1 MSFHPEKNR
10 TIGYRSE
17 GFDPSL
23 FHFCVFIELQVLR
36 PHKEIFS
43 MNATSE
49 TKTGTNRGAEKQT
62 FIVLGVLLQFLST
75 PEQIN
80 DQISVMRGTVPSGV
94 VIPLHSH
101 ADPEIFYVLNGS
113 LEVFQAE
120 GPSAG
125 WQTVK
130 AGEVVS
136 IPGNVRH
143 ALRNTS
149 PSPITSITVSKQEL
163 YSFFRELA
171 QPFDPNK
178 PPVPPTLEEM
188 QQLFQ
193 VTEKYKNWLGL
204 PDENAAIGIS
214 LR

>member
-1 MSFHPEKNR
+1 
-10 TIGYRSE
+10 
-17 GFDPSL
+17 
-23 FHFCVFIELQVLR
+23 
-36 PHKEIFS
+36 

-49 TKTGTNRGAEKQT
+49 TKRGAEEQT

-80 DQISVMRGTVPSGV
+80 DQISVMRGTVPSGA

-125 WQTVK
+125 WRTVN

-149 PSPITSITVSKQEL
+149 HSPITSIIVSKQEL
-163 YSFFRELA
+163 YSLFRELA
-171 QPFDPNK
+171 RPFDP
-178 PPVPPTLEEM
+178 VQASPTANSGGD
-188 QQLFQ
+188 
-193 VTEKYKNWLGL
+193 T
-204 PDENAAIGIS
+204 AALQRRREVRILAWIP
-214 LR
+214 

>member
-1 MSFHPEKNR
+1 MSFHPAKNR

-17 GFDPSL
+17 IFDPSL
-23 FHFCVFIELQVLR
+23 IHFCVFIELQVLG
-36 PHKEIFS
+36 PHREIFS

-49 TKTGTNRGAEKQT
+49 TKTATSRGADQQT

-75 PEQIN
+75 PEQVN

-101 ADPEIFYVLNGS
+101 AEPEIFYVLNGS
-113 LEVFQAE
+113 LEVFQSE
-120 GPSAG
+120 G
-125 WQTVK
+125 WQTVT

-149 PSPITSITVSKQEL
+149 PSPITSIIVSKQEL

-171 QPFDPNK
+171 RPFDPNS
-178 PPVPPTLEEM
+178 PPAPPTPEEM
-188 QQLFQ
+188 QQLFS
-193 VTEKYKNWLGL
+193 VAEKYEYWLASR
-204 PDENAAIGIS
+204 DENAAIGIS
-214 LR
+214 LW

>member
-1 MSFHPEKNR
+1 
-10 TIGYRSE
+10 
-17 GFDPSL
+17 
-23 FHFCVFIELQVLR
+23 
-36 PHKEIFS
+36 

-49 TKTGTNRGAEKQT
+49 TKTGTNGSTEQQT

-80 DQISVMRGTVPSGV
+80 DQIGVMRGTVPSGV

-101 ADPEIFYVLNGS
+101 PDPEIFYVLNGS

-125 WQTVK
+125 WQTVN
-130 AGEVVS
+130 AAEVVS

-143 ALRNTS
+143 AVRNTS
-149 PSPITSITVSKQEL
+149 PNPMTSIIVTKQEL

-171 QPFDPNK
+171 RPSIR
-178 PPVPPTLEEM
+178 T
-188 QQLFQ
+188 
-193 VTEKYKNWLGL
+193 GL
-204 PDENAAIGIS
+204 PHRQ
-214 LR
+214 LRRRCSSSSASQRSTNSGLHPLTRMQRLASRSRSSMDPVAKKWG

>member
-1 MSFHPEKNR
+1 
-10 TIGYRSE
+10 
-17 GFDPSL
+17 
-23 FHFCVFIELQVLR
+23 
-36 PHKEIFS
+36 
-43 MNATSE
+43 MNITCE
-49 TKTGTNRGAEKQT
+49 TKMDTNRGVEEQT

-80 DQISVMRGTVPSGV
+80 DQISVMRGTVLSGV
-94 VIPLHSH
+94 QIPLHSH

-113 LEVFQAE
+113 IEVFQAE
-120 GPSAG
+120 GQSAG
-125 WQTVK
+125 WQIVT

-149 PSPITSITVSKQEL
+149 SSPMTSITVSKQEL
-163 YSFFRELA
+163 YNFFRELA
-171 QPFDPNK
+171 RPFDPNR
-178 PPVPPTLEEM
+178 PPAPPTPEEM
-188 QQLFQ
+188 QQLFS
-193 VTEKYKNWLGL
+193 VAEKYEYWLAS

>member
-1 MSFHPEKNR
+1 
-10 TIGYRSE
+10 
-17 GFDPSL
+17 
-23 FHFCVFIELQVLR
+23 
-36 PHKEIFS
+36 
-43 MNATSE
+43 MNATSA
-49 TKTGTNRGAEKQT
+49 TNTGTSKSAEQQI

-101 ADPEIFYVLNGS
+101 ADPEIFYVLDGS

-120 GPSAG
+120 DPSEG
-125 WQTVK
+125 WQTIN
-130 AGEVVS
+130 AGNVVS

-149 PSPITSITVSKQEL
+149 PSPINSIIVSKQEL

-171 QPFDPNK
+171 RPFDPNS
-178 PPVPPTLEEM
+178 PPAPPTPEEM
-188 QQLFQ
+188 QHLFS
-193 VTEKYKNWLGL
+193 VAKKREYWLAS

>member
-1 MSFHPEKNR
+1 
-10 TIGYRSE
+10 
-17 GFDPSL
+17 
-23 FHFCVFIELQVLR
+23 
-36 PHKEIFS
+36 
-43 MNATSE
+43 MNITSE
-49 TKTGTNRGAEKQT
+49 TKTGTSSRAEEQT

-80 DQISVMRGTVPSGV
+80 DQIGVMRGTVPSGV
-94 VIPLHSH
+94 VIPLHRH

-120 GPSAG
+120 S
-125 WQTVK
+125 WQTVT

-149 PSPITSITVSKQEL
+149 PSPITLITVSKHEL

-171 QPFDPNK
+171 RPFDPNR
-178 PPVPPTLEEM
+178 PPAPPTPEEM
-188 QQLFQ
+188 QQLFSAAQ
-193 VTEKYKNWLGL
+193 KYEYWLAS

-214 LR
+214 LP

>member
-1 MSFHPEKNR
+1 MSFDPTKNR
-10 TIGYRSE
+10 TIGYRS
-17 GFDPSL
+17 GVFDPSL
-23 FHFCVFIELQVLR
+23 IHFCVFIELQVLR
-36 PHKEIFS
+36 PQREIFS

-49 TKTGTNRGAEKQT
+49 TKTGTNRGAEEQT

-120 GPSAG
+120 G
-125 WQTVK
+125 WQTVT
-130 AGEVVS
+130 AAEVVS

-143 ALRNTS
+143 AVRNTS
-149 PSPITSITVSKQEL
+149 PSPITLITVSKQEL

-171 QPFDPNK
+171 RPFDPNR
-178 PPVPPTLEEM
+178 PPAPPTPEGM
-188 QQLFQ
+188 QQLFSVAEQ
-193 VTEKYKNWLGL
+193 YEYWLAS
-204 PDENAAIGIS
+204 PNENAAIGIS

>member
-1 MSFHPEKNR
+1 
-10 TIGYRSE
+10 
-17 GFDPSL
+17 
-23 FHFCVFIELQVLR
+23 
-36 PHKEIFS
+36 
-43 MNATSE
+43 MNITSE
-49 TKTGTNRGAEKQT
+49 TKTGTSSRAEEQT

-125 WQTVK
+125 WQT
-130 AGEVVS
+130 ANAAEVVS

-171 QPFDPNK
+171 RPFDPNR
-178 PPVPPTLEEM
+178 PPAPPTPEEM
-188 QQLFQ
+188 QQFFS
-193 VTEKYKNWLGL
+193 VAEKYEFCLAS
-204 PDENAAIGIS
+204 PDENAAIGIDVS
-214 LR
+214 N

>member
-1 MSFHPEKNR
+1 
-10 TIGYRSE
+10 
-17 GFDPSL
+17 
-23 FHFCVFIELQVLR
+23 
-36 PHKEIFS
+36 
-43 MNATSE
+43 MNTTSE
-49 TKTGTNRGAEKQT
+49 TKTGTNRGAEEQT

-120 GPSAG
+120 G
-125 WQTVK
+125 WQTVT
-130 AGEVVS
+130 AAEVVS

-143 ALRNTS
+143 AVRNTS
-149 PSPITSITVSKQEL
+149 PSPITLITVSKQEL

-171 QPFDPNK
+171 RPFDPNR
-178 PPVPPTLEEM
+178 PPAPPTPEEM
-188 QQLFQ
+188 QQLFN
-193 VTEKYKNWLGL
+193 VAEKYEYWLASR
-204 PDENAAIGIS
+204 DENAAIGIS
-214 LR
+214 LS

>member
-1 MSFHPEKNR
+1 
-10 TIGYRSE
+10 
-17 GFDPSL
+17 
-23 FHFCVFIELQVLR
+23 
-36 PHKEIFS
+36 
-43 MNATSE
+43 MNITSE
-49 TKTGTNRGAEKQT
+49 TKTGTSSRAEEQT

-80 DQISVMRGTVPSGV
+80 DQITLMRATVPSGF

-125 WQTVK
+125 WQTAN

-149 PSPITSITVSKQEL
+149 SSPITSITVTKQEL

-171 QPFDPNK
+171 QPFDTNR
-178 PPVPPTLEEM
+178 PPAPPTPEEM
-188 QQLFQ
+188 QQLFS
-193 VTEKYKNWLGL
+193 VAVKYEYWLGS

>member
-1 MSFHPEKNR
+1 
-10 TIGYRSE
+10 
-17 GFDPSL
+17 
-23 FHFCVFIELQVLR
+23 
-36 PHKEIFS
+36 

-49 TKTGTNRGAEKQT
+49 TNTGTSGRAEQQT
-62 FIVLGVLLQFLST
+62 FVVLGVLLQFLST

-80 DQISVMRGTVPSGV
+80 DQISVMRGTVLSGV
-94 VIPLHSH
+94 QIPLHSH

-113 LEVFQAE
+113 IEVFQAE
-120 GPSAG
+120 GQSAG
-125 WQTVK
+125 WQIVT

-149 PSPITSITVSKQEL
+149 SSPMTSITVSKQEL
-163 YSFFRELA
+163 YNFFRELA
-171 QPFDPNK
+171 RPFDPNR
-178 PPVPPTLEEM
+178 PPEPPTPEEM
-188 QQLFQ
+188 QQLFS
-193 VTEKYKNWLGL
+193 VAEKYEYWLAS

>member
-1 MSFHPEKNR
+1 
-10 TIGYRSE
+10 
-17 GFDPSL
+17 
-23 FHFCVFIELQVLR
+23 
-36 PHKEIFS
+36 
-43 MNATSE
+43 MNARSE
-49 TKTGTNRGAEKQT
+49 TKTGTSKGAEQQT

-75 PEQIN
+75 PEQIK

-120 GPSAG
+120 GPSEG
-125 WQTVK
+125 WQTVT
-130 AGEVVS
+130 AEEVVS

-149 PSPITSITVSKQEL
+149 PSPITLITVSKQEL

-171 QPFDPNK
+171 RPFDPNS
-178 PPVPPTLEEM
+178 PPAPPTPKEM
-188 QQLFQ
+188 QHLFS
-193 VTEKYKNWLGL
+193 VAEKYEYWLAS
-204 PDENAAIGIS
+204 PDENSAIGIS

>member
-1 MSFHPEKNR
+1 
-10 TIGYRSE
+10 
-17 GFDPSL
+17 
-23 FHFCVFIELQVLR
+23 
-36 PHKEIFS
+36 
-43 MNATSE
+43 MNITSE
-49 TKTGTNRGAEKQT
+49 TKTGTSSRAEEQT

-80 DQISVMRGTVPSGV
+80 DQICVMRGTLLSGV
-94 VIPLHSH
+94 QIPLHSH

-113 LEVFQAE
+113 IEVFQAE
-120 GPSAG
+120 GQSAG
-125 WQTVK
+125 WQIVN

-136 IPGNVRH
+136 IAGNVRH

-149 PSPITSITVSKQEL
+149 SSPITSIIVSKQEL

-171 QPFDPNK
+171 RPFDPNR
-178 PPVPPTLEEM
+178 PPAPPTPEEM
-188 QQLFQ
+188 LQLFS
-193 VTEKYKNWLGL
+193 VAEKYEYWLAS

>member
-1 MSFHPEKNR
+1 
-10 TIGYRSE
+10 
-17 GFDPSL
+17 
-23 FHFCVFIELQVLR
+23 
-36 PHKEIFS
+36 
-43 MNATSE
+43 MNITSE
-49 TKTGTNRGAEKQT
+49 TKTGTSSRAEEQT
-62 FIVLGVLLQFLST
+62 FIVLGVLVQFRSS

-125 WQTVK
+125 WQT
-130 AGEVVS
+130 ANADEVVS

-149 PSPITSITVSKQEL
+149 PSPITSITVSKQNL
-163 YSFFRELA
+163 YRFFGELA
-171 QPFDPNK
+171 RPFDPNR
-178 PPVPPTLEEM
+178 PPAPPTPEEM
-188 QQLFQ
+188 QQLFS
-193 VTEKYKNWLGL
+193 VAEKYEYWLAS

>member
-1 MSFHPEKNR
+1 
-10 TIGYRSE
+10 
-17 GFDPSL
+17 
-23 FHFCVFIELQVLR
+23 
-36 PHKEIFS
+36 

-49 TKTGTNRGAEKQT
+49 TKTGTNRGAEEQT

-80 DQISVMRGTVPSGV
+80 DQISLMCGTVPSGV

-120 GPSAG
+120 GHSAG
-125 WQTVK
+125 WQAVN

-136 IPGNVRH
+136 IPGNVKH

-149 PSPITSITVSKQEL
+149 PSPITLITVSKQEL

-171 QPFDPNK
+171 RPFDPNS
-178 PPVPPTLEEM
+178 PPAPPTPEEM
-188 QQLFQ
+188 QQLFN
-193 VTEKYKNWLGL
+193 VAKKYEYWLASR
-204 PDENAAIGIS
+204 DENAAIGIS
-214 LR
+214 LS

>member
-1 MSFHPEKNR
+1 
-10 TIGYRSE
+10 
-17 GFDPSL
+17 
-23 FHFCVFIELQVLR
+23 
-36 PHKEIFS
+36 
-43 MNATSE
+43 MNITSE
-49 TKTGTNRGAEKQT
+49 TKTGTSSRAEEQT

-125 WQTVK
+125 WQT
-130 AGEVVS
+130 ANAAEVVS

-163 YSFFRELA
+163 YSFFREPA
-171 QPFDPNK
+171 RPFDPNR
-178 PPVPPTLEEM
+178 PPTQPTPEQM
-188 QQLFQ
+188 QQLFS
-193 VTEKYKNWLGL
+193 VAEKNEYCLPS
-204 PDENAAIGIS
+204 PDETSASA
-214 LR
+214 

>member
-1 MSFHPEKNR
+1 
-10 TIGYRSE
+10 
-17 GFDPSL
+17 
-23 FHFCVFIELQVLR
+23 
-36 PHKEIFS
+36 
-43 MNATSE
+43 MNITSE
-49 TKTGTNRGAEKQT
+49 IKMDTNRGVEEQT

-80 DQISVMRGTVPSGV
+80 DQISVMRGTVLSGV
-94 VIPLHSH
+94 QIPLHSH

-113 LEVFQAE
+113 IEVFQAE
-120 GPSAG
+120 GQSAG
-125 WQTVK
+125 WQIVT

-149 PSPITSITVSKQEL
+149 SSPMTSITVSKQEL
-163 YSFFRELA
+163 YNFFRELA
-171 QPFDPNK
+171 RPFDPNR
-178 PPVPPTLEEM
+178 PPAPPTPEEM
-188 QQLFQ
+188 QQLFS
-193 VTEKYKNWLGL
+193 VAEKYEYWLAS